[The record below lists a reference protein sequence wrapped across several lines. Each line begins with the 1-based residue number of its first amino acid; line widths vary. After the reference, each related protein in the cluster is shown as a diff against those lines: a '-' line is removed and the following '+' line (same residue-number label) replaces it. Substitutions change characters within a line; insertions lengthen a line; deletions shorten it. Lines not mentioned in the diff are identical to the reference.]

1 MSQTNPK
8 VDAFMQRADKW
19 QEEMEL
25 LRTIALDSGLSEEM
39 KWGKPCYTHEGSNV
53 VIIQPFK
60 DTCALMFFKGALLQ
74 DAKGVLER
82 PGENSRAARRA
93 MFTSVEQVKELE
105 PVLKAYIAEA
115 VAAEE
120 AGLVVDSSGEEDL
133 EYPEEFLEILEQD
146 PELQAAFDELTP
158 GRQRAYVMHF
168 SAAKQSSTRT
178 ARVKRYRQQI
188 LEGKGMNDR

>member
-1 MSQTNPK
+1 MH
-8 VDAFMQRADKW
+8 RADKW
-19 QEEMEL
+19 QGEMEL

-39 KWGKPCYTHEGSNV
+39 KWGKPCYTHDGSNI

-60 DTCALMFFKGALLQ
+60 DACGFMFFKGALLE

-93 MFTSVEQVKELE
+93 MVTSVEQVKELE

-120 AGLVVDSSGEEDL
+120 AGLEVDTSEEQDV
-133 EYPEEFLEILEQD
+133 EYPEEFLELLEDD

-158 GRQRAYVMHF
+158 GRQRAYVMYF
-168 SAAKQSSTRT
+168 AAAKQSSTRT
-178 ARVKRYRQQI
+178 ARVERYRQQI
-188 LEGKGMNDR
+188 LDGKGMNDR